1 MHKFDYF
8 LLCMGKEAYRS
19 KGWVI
24 SAFSVTVGDGPAGKL
39 FLSEV
44 EREIDQLRV
53 RRDAFGRAYFLDLT
67 SGAAVFIEGVLPNE
81 PAFQFKE
88 AVTLTPE
95 CAVNLKTTVES
106 TYGAWLFNN
115 ILIVYP
121 FGQKIPFSTNGYT
134 ISELEKMVEQRLT
147 DNPPA
152 GQEEPTGDPL
162 TLPIYVYEYIRYNEA
177 AGSLTGFTQLCVPAA
192 TPFTLSIDPAIL
204 VRRDEL
210 LEQFKDQLHDPVIQ
224 ARISAELIELDRAWI
239 AKDPDRGFYFR
250 DKSFEV
256 VRKKLFLFQG
266 SETGFDVAGKFIPQS
281 LDEGVQIESIPDLA
295 NVQRNGSF
303 SRGAQTALGG
313 EATKFNLRMFQNS
326 QVVPGDCGSRLGKP
340 VTVTKANFPHMVGS
354 YLLTT
359 DGSTVIA
366 ETDAA
371 ALIGRDVE
379 LRSPMFCRSP
389 ESNVCSVCV
398 GDRIASTPDAI
409 ATYAADI
416 GSIFMASMMSKM
428 HGKALKTA
436 NYDFKSSIR

>member
-1 MHKFDYF
+1 MTKFEYF
-8 LLCMGKEAYRS
+8 LMCMGKDAYRS
-19 KGWVI
+19 KAWVI
-24 SAFSVTVGDGPAGKL
+24 SAFSVTVGEGPAGKL
-39 FLSEV
+39 FLSEM
-44 EREIDQLRV
+44 EREVDSLRI
-53 RRDAFGRAYFLDLT
+53 RRDAYGMAYFHDLT
-67 SGAAVFIEGVLPNE
+67 TGAAVYIEGVGANE
-81 PAFQFKE
+81 PAFTFKE
-88 AVTLTPE
+88 PVSLTPA
-95 CAVNLKTTVES
+95 CAINIQGPVES

-121 FGQKIPFSTNGYT
+121 FGRKIPFSANGYT
-134 ISELEKMVEQRLT
+134 IRELEKLVEKRLA
-147 DNPPA
+147 DDLPP
-152 GQEEPTGDPL
+152 GEEEPSGDPL

-192 TPFTLSIDPAIL
+192 TPYTLSIDPAIL

-210 LEQFKDQLHDPVIQ
+210 LLQFKDQLHDPVVQ
-224 ARISAELIELDRAWI
+224 ARISGELIKMDREWI
-239 AKDPDRGFYFR
+239 AKDPDRGFYYR

-266 SETGFDVAGKFIPQS
+266 SETGFDIAGTFIPHS
-281 LDEGVQIESIPDLA
+281 LDEGVRIESIPDLA

-340 VTVTKANFPHMVGS
+340 VAVREANFPHLIGS
-354 YLLTT
+354 YLLLM
-359 DGSTVIA
+359 DGVSVIK
-366 ETDAA
+366 ESDRA
-371 ALIGRDVE
+371 ALVGHSIE
-379 LRSPMFCRSP
+379 IRSPMFCRSP

-436 NYDFKSSIR
+436 NYDFRSSLR